1 MIDQRDMIIKRHEDK
16 IEELKEDFIL
26 EKSIKESEININRDL
41 KQRLEQCEI
50 HIETLMRI
58 NEHYASV
65 VAKLRLK
72 IKNFLSET

>member
-1 MIDQRDMIIKRHEDK
+1 M
-16 IEELKEDFIL
+16 
-26 EKSIKESEININRDL
+26 NRDL
-41 KQRLEQCEI
+41 KQRLEQCEV

-65 VAKLRLK
+65 IAKLRLK

>member
-1 MIDQRDMIIKRHEDK
+1 MIDQRDMIIKRQEDK

-26 EKSIKESEININRDL
+26 QKSIKDSEISMNRDL
-41 KQRLEQCEI
+41 KQRLEQCEV

-65 VAKLRLK
+65 IAKLRLK

>member
-1 MIDQRDMIIKRHEDK
+1 MLDQRDMVIKRHEDK

-26 EKSIKESEININRDL
+26 EKSIKESEINMNRDL

-58 NEHYASV
+58 NEHHTSV
-65 VAKLRLK
+65 IAKLRLK
-72 IKNFLSET
+72 IKNSLSET